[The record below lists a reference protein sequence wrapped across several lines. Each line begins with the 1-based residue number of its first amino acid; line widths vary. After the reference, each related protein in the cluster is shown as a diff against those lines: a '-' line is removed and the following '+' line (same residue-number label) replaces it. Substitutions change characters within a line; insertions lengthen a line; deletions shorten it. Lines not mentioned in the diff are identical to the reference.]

1 MPRLKRRRKPGALK
15 AAELAIAAPQVIA
28 LRSARMLSAGTVP
41 AARDRRELAR
51 MSAEKVQAFSES
63 MTAMAAQISR
73 NNQEWSLFALR
84 QWWTVCTRSWLS
96 LVRGALRPRIPVA
109 PLSGSVATQ
118 QRLQRSVASVVEKG
132 LSPVLKRATA
142 NARRLSRRRAK

>member
-1 MPRLKRRRKPGALK
+1 MPRAKRRRKPGALK

-28 LRSARMLSAGTVP
+28 LRSARMLSAGAVP

-63 MTAMAAQISR
+63 MAAMAAQISR

-96 LVRGALRPRIPVA
+96 LVGGALRPRISVA

-132 LSPVLKRATA
+132 LSPVHKRATA